1 MGAELQKA
9 SVWKRISAWIF
20 DVILLG
26 ILAVGLAFLLSG
38 VLGYD
43 RYSDSLDAAYA
54 SYESAYGIT
63 FDISEE
69 EYLAMTDAQRE
80 NYDAAY
86 QALIADEEAIHAY
99 NMVINLNMVIITLGI
114 LLATLALEFVVPLL
128 FDNGQTLGKK
138 IFGIGVMRT
147 DGVHLPT
154 VQLFIRTVLG
164 KFTVETMLPVYL
176 LQMLLLGSIDL
187 LGLVLLAALLL
198 AQVICLIVTRTNS
211 ALHDL
216 LAGTVTVDFMSQR
229 IFSST
234 AELVEY
240 TKRIHAER
248 AAKQSY
254 F

>member
-9 SVWKRISAWIF
+9 SVWKRVSAWIF
-20 DVILLG
+20 DMILLG
-26 ILAVGLAFLLSG
+26 VLAVGLAFLLSG
-38 VLGYD
+38 LLGYD
-43 RYSDSLDAAYA
+43 RYSDSLDASYA
-54 SYESAYGIT
+54 SYEAAYGVT
-63 FDISEE
+63 FDISEG
-69 EYLAMTDAQRE
+69 EYLAMTEEQRE

-86 QALIADEEAIHAY
+86 QALIADEEAMHAY
-99 NMVINLNMVIITLGI
+99 NMVINLTMVIITIGI

-147 DGVHLPT
+147 DGVHLPP

-176 LQMLLLGSIDL
+176 VQMLLLGSLDL

-229 IFSST
+229 IFRST

-248 AAKQSY
+248 AAQQSY

>member
-20 DVILLG
+20 DAILLG
-26 ILAVGLAFLLSG
+26 VLAVGLAFLLSS

-43 RYSDSLDAAYA
+43 NYSDALDAAYA
-54 SYESAYGIT
+54 SYEEAYGVI
-63 FDISEE
+63 FDIGEE
-69 EYLAMTDAQRE
+69 EYLAMTDEQRE

-86 QALIADEEAIHAY
+86 QALIADEEAMHAY
-99 NMVINLNMVIITLGI
+99 NMVINLNMVIITVGI
-114 LLATLALEFVVPLL
+114 LLATLIMEFAVPLL

-147 DGVHLPT
+147 DGVHLPPM
-154 VQLFIRTVLG
+154 QLFIRTVLG
-164 KFTVETMLPVYL
+164 KFTIETMLPVYL

-187 LGLVLLAALLL
+187 LGLVLLVALLL

-216 LAGTVTVDFMSQR
+216 LAGTVTVDFASQR
-229 IFSST
+229 IFSSPE
-234 AELVEY
+234 ELIAY

-248 AAKQSY
+248 AAQQSY

>member
-9 SVWKRISAWIF
+9 SVWKRASAWIF

-26 ILAVGLAFLLSG
+26 VLAVGLAFLLSG
-38 VLGYD
+38 ILGYD
-43 RYSDSLDAAYA
+43 SYSENLDAAYA
-54 SYESAYGIT
+54 SYEAAYGIT
-63 FDISEE
+63 FDISEA
-69 EYLAMTDAQRE
+69 EYLAMSEQQRE

-86 QALIADEEAIHAY
+86 QALIADQEAMRAY
-99 NMVINLNMVIITLGI
+99 NMVINLNLVIITLGI

-128 FDNGQTLGKK
+128 FGDGRTLGKK

-147 DGVHLPT
+147 DGVRLPT

-164 KFTVETMLPVYL
+164 KFAVETMLPVYMA
-176 LQMLLLGSIDL
+176 QMFLLGTLDL
-187 LGLVLLAALLL
+187 PGLILLAALLL
-198 AQVICLIVTRTNS
+198 AQVICLIATRTNS

-216 LAGTVTVDFMSQR
+216 LAGTVTVDFSSQR

-234 AELVEY
+234 AELIEY

-248 AAKQSY
+248 AEKQSY

>member
-9 SVWKRISAWIF
+9 SVWKRASAWIF

-26 ILAVGLAFLLSG
+26 VLAVGLAFLLSG
-38 VLGYD
+38 LLGYD
-43 RYSDSLDAAYA
+43 RYSDSLDASYA
-54 SYESAYGIT
+54 SYEAAYGVT
-63 FDISEE
+63 FDISEG
-69 EYLAMTDAQRE
+69 EYLAMTQQQRE

-99 NMVINLNMVIITLGI
+99 NMVINLTMVIITVGI

-147 DGVHLPT
+147 DGVHLPP

-176 LQMLLLGSIDL
+176 LQMLLLGSLDL

-229 IFSST
+229 IFRST

-248 AAKQSY
+248 AAQQSY